1 MGIWISENIQ
11 ATKVIGSK
19 RKILVFFILGFVS
32 LFADMTYEGA
42 RSVIGPYMEVLGASA
57 LVASLVAL
65 GEFIGYVLRLV
76 SGLIVGKLRSSRVL
90 WGLTIGG
97 YIVNLTVVPLLALA
111 RDWQIALA
119 LVILERSGKGL
130 RTPARDVVLAETSE
144 EIGMGKGFGIHELLD
159 QIGAIAGPLLISFL
173 VAGRG
178 FRASFKYLAFPAA
191 ISITL
196 IVIASLL
203 YPHVKSVERKFI
215 SEKILSLKFILIM
228 TFVSLLSIG
237 FLHWSIISY
246 YIENLKLIP
255 NYTIPLLYAIA
266 MAVDAALA
274 VPLGILY
281 DKYGSASLIVAPLLA
296 FSIPILLALRAFPFL
311 LAVAMFWGATMSV
324 YETIM
329 KALVA
334 NSVKPENRAYAFGIY
349 NFIFGISWMIGNLI
363 AGFLYTKSLFPVKLI
378 MPVIALI
385 SLLPLSIAMFRNH
398 KLT

>member
-1 MGIWISENIQ
+1 M
-11 ATKVIGSK
+11 TK

-42 RSVIGPYMEVLGASA
+42 RSVVGPYMEILGASA
-57 LVASLVAL
+57 LVASMVAL

-76 SGLIVGKLRSSRVL
+76 SGLVVGKLRSSKVL

-97 YIVNLTVVPLLALA
+97 YIVNLAAVPLLALA
-111 RDWQIALA
+111 RDWQLALT

-144 EIGMGKGFGIHELLD
+144 EMGMGKGFGIHELLD
-159 QIGAIAGPLLISFL
+159 QIGAIAGPLLVSFL
-173 VAGRG
+173 VASGG
-178 FRASFKYLAFPAA
+178 FRASFKYLAFPAT

-196 IVIASLL
+196 IIIASIL
-203 YPHVKSVERKFI
+203 YPHVSSVERKFK
-215 SEKILSLKFILIM
+215 SEKIFSLKFILIM

-246 YIENLKLIP
+246 YIENLRLTP

-274 VPLGILY
+274 IPLGILY
-281 DKYGSASLIVAPLLA
+281 DKYGSASLIVAPFLA
-296 FSIPILLALRAFPFL
+296 FPIPILLALRTLPFL
-311 LAVAMFWGATMSV
+311 FAVATLWGATMSI

-334 NSVKPENRAYAFGIY
+334 DSVRPENRAYAFGVY

-363 AGFLYTKSLFPVKLI
+363 AGFLYTKTLFPIKLI
-378 MPVIALI
+378 MSAIALA
-385 SLLPLSIAMFRNH
+385 SLIPLLIAAFRNH
-398 KLT
+398 NLM